1 MLASLLNLGNLIS
14 GQFYNNST
22 YIILKDQKTI
32 VMIHINIT
40 LHTFLEK
47 VLKYISYIYL
57 IIQYHL

>member
-32 VMIHINIT
+32 VMIHISIT